1 MDISAI
7 KNSPGMW
14 IASGIM
20 VLVIIVQAV
29 LFMRA
34 AKKEAGELGIPVL
47 TEEEFAEML
56 EAKQETADGE

>member
-14 IASGIM
+14 IASGAM

-34 AKKEAGELGIPVL
+34 AKKDRKSVV
-47 TEEEFAEML
+47 
-56 EAKQETADGE
+56 